1 MPANGRQPF
10 IINNNDLRVIDYR
23 NKDLEDKTMAFL
35 ESTWNLFTNN
45 WEVFLRGAWTA
56 LLLAII
62 GTICGTLIGFFIG
75 IMHTVPKRKKSFKT
89 VVLKVFNFL
98 LTAYVE
104 IFRGT
109 PMMVQAMVVF
119 YGLVYLGIDIDRFV
133 AASLVISLNT
143 GAYMAEYVRGGIV
156 SIDKGQF
163 EAAQAIGMN
172 HLQTMIYVVIPQVAR
187 NILPATGNQFVMN
200 IKDSSVLSVISVV
213 ELFFTSNSIAGSN
226 YKYIE
231 AFFIATVL
239 YFIMTFAVTRFLLL
253 FEKKMDGP
261 ESFKVELITGNK
273 LEKDGE

>member
-1 MPANGRQPF
+1 
-10 IINNNDLRVIDYR
+10 
-23 NKDLEDKTMAFL
+23 MAFL
-35 ESTWNLFTNN
+35 ESSWNLFTNN
-45 WEVFLRGAWTA
+45 WDLFVRGAWTA

-75 IMHTVPKRKKSFKT
+75 IMHTIPQRKKNIKSAI
-89 VVLKVFNFL
+89 LKVINFI

-119 YGLVYLGIDIDRFV
+119 YGLVYLGIDIDRFL
-133 AASLVISLNT
+133 AASIVISLNT

-172 HLQTMIYVVIPQVAR
+172 HLQTMIHIVLPQVAR

-213 ELFFTSNSIAGSN
+213 ELFFTANSIAGSN

-231 AFFIATVL
+231 AFFIATIL
-239 YFIMTFAVTRFLLL
+239 YFIMTFTVTRFLLL
-253 FEKKMDGP
+253 FERKMDGP
-261 ESFKVELITGNK
+261 SSYKVELITGNK
-273 LEKDGE
+273 LDKDGE

>member
-1 MPANGRQPF
+1 M
-10 IINNNDLRVIDYR
+10 V
-23 NKDLEDKTMAFL
+23 FL
-35 ESTWNLFTNN
+35 ESVWSLFTNN
-45 WEVFLRGAWTA
+45 WDLFLRGAWTA

-75 IMHTVPKRKKSFKT
+75 IMHTIPKRKRNAKT
-89 VVLKVFNFL
+89 IILKIFNFI

-119 YGLVYLGIDIDRFV
+119 YGLVYLGVDIDRFL
-133 AASLVISLNT
+133 AASIVISLNT

-172 HLQTMIYVVIPQVAR
+172 HLQTMIYIVIPQVAR

-213 ELFFTSNSIAGSN
+213 ELFFTANSVAGSN
-226 YKYIE
+226 YRYIE

-239 YFIMTFAVTRFLLL
+239 YFIMTFAVTRILLM

-261 ESFKVELITGNK
+261 ESYKVELITGNK

>member
-1 MPANGRQPF
+1 
-10 IINNNDLRVIDYR
+10 
-23 NKDLEDKTMAFL
+23 MAFL
-35 ESTWNLFTNN
+35 DSVWTLFINN
-45 WEVFLRGAWTA
+45 WEVFLRGAYTA
-56 LLLAII
+56 LLLAVI
-62 GTICGTLIGFFIG
+62 GTIVGALIGFFIG
-75 IMHTVPKRKKSFKT
+75 IMHTIPQRKKSAKT
-89 VVLKVFNFL
+89 ILLKIVNFI
-98 LTAYVE
+98 LTVYVE

-119 YGLVYLGIDIDRFV
+119 YGLVYLGIDIDRFL
-133 AASLVISLNT
+133 AASIVISLNT

-156 SIDKGQF
+156 SVDKGQF

-213 ELFFTSNSIAGSN
+213 ELFFTANSVAGSN

-239 YFIMTFAVTRFLLL
+239 YFIMTLTVTRFLLL
-253 FEKKMDGP
+253 FEKKWMDQIHIR
-261 ESFKVELITGNK
+261 SN
-273 LEKDGE
+273 

>member
-1 MPANGRQPF
+1 MPADGRQPF
-10 IINNNDLRVIDYR
+10 SIKIIISYINNI
-23 NKDLEDKTMAFL
+23 NKDRNGGQGDGIFRIIMELVYGQLGFICTRRMD
-35 ESTWNLFTNN
+35 S
-45 WEVFLRGAWTA
+45 TA
-56 LLLAII
+56 LGNYRDNLRNADRIFHRDYAHNSTTQKNI
-62 GTICGTLIGFFIG
+62 
-75 IMHTVPKRKKSFKT
+75 KSAL
-89 VVLKVFNFL
+89 LKVVNFI

-104 IFRGT
+104 VFRGT

-119 YGLVYLGIDIDRFV
+119 YGLVYLGIDIDRFL
-133 AASLVISLNT
+133 AASIVISLNT

-172 HLQTMIYVVIPQVAR
+172 HLQTMIHIVLPQVAR

-213 ELFFTSNSIAGSN
+213 ELFFTANSIAGSN

-239 YFIMTFAVTRFLLL
+239 YFIMTFTVTRFLLL
-253 FEKKMDGP
+253 FEKRWMVHLRIKW
-261 ESFKVELITGNK
+261 N
-273 LEKDGE
+273 

>member
-1 MPANGRQPF
+1 MTFLQSAWSLF
-10 IINNNDLRVIDYR
+10 ID
-23 NKDLEDKTMAFL
+23 
-35 ESTWNLFTNN
+35 N
-45 WEVFLRGAWTA
+45 WEVFARGAWTA

-62 GTICGTLIGFFIG
+62 GTIVGALIGFFIG
-75 IMHTVPKRKKSFKT
+75 IMHTIPKRKKSLKT
-89 VVLKVFNFL
+89 AFLKVFNFL

-119 YGLVYLGIDIDRFV
+119 YGLVYLGIDIDRFL
-133 AASLVISLNT
+133 AASIVISLNT

-172 HLQTMIYVVIPQVAR
+172 HLQTMIHIVIPQVAR
-187 NILPATGNQFVMN
+187 NILPATGNQLVMN

-213 ELFFTSNSIAGSN
+213 ELFFTANSVAGSN

-231 AFFIATVL
+231 AFLIATLL
-239 YFIMTFAVTRFLLL
+239 YFIMTFVVTRFLLI

-261 ESFKVELITGNK
+261 ESYKVELITGNK
-273 LEKDGE
+273 LEQEGEQR

>member
-1 MPANGRQPF
+1 
-10 IINNNDLRVIDYR
+10 
-23 NKDLEDKTMAFL
+23 MAFL
-35 ESTWNLFTNN
+35 QSAWDLFLNN

-62 GTICGTLIGFFIG
+62 GTICGAFIGFFIG
-75 IMHTVPKRKKSFKT
+75 IMHTIPQRKKSVKT
-89 VVLKVFNFL
+89 VLLKIFNFI

-119 YGLVYLGIDIDRFV
+119 YGLVYLGIDIDRFL
-133 AASLVISLNT
+133 AASIVISLNT

-172 HLQTMIYVVIPQVAR
+172 HLQTMVHIVIPQVAR
-187 NILPATGNQFVMN
+187 NILPATGNQLVMN

-213 ELFFTSNSIAGSN
+213 ELFFTANSVAGSN
-226 YKYIE
+226 YRYIE
-231 AFFIATVL
+231 AFLIATVL
-239 YFIMTFAVTRFLLL
+239 YFIMTFTATRILLL
-253 FEKKMDGP
+253 FEKRMDGK
-261 ESFKVELITGNK
+261 EAFKVELITGNK

>member
-1 MPANGRQPF
+1 MEFLQSAWTLF
-10 IINNNDLRVIDYR
+10 I
-23 NKDLEDKTMAFL
+23 
-35 ESTWNLFTNN
+35 NN
-45 WEVFLRGAWTA
+45 WEVFLRGAYTA

-62 GTICGTLIGFFIG
+62 GTIIGALIGFFIG
-75 IMHTVPKRKKSFKT
+75 IMHTIPQRTKSFKI
-89 VVLKVFNFL
+89 VLLKIFNFL

-119 YGLVYLGIDIDRFV
+119 YGLVYLGFDIDRFL
-133 AASLVISLNT
+133 AASIVISLNT

-172 HLQTMIYVVIPQVAR
+172 HLQTMLYVVIPQVGR

-213 ELFFTSNSIAGSN
+213 ELFFTANSVAGSN

-231 AFFIATVL
+231 AFFIATIL
-239 YFIMTFAVTRFLLL
+239 YFIMTFISTRILLL

-261 ESFKVELITGNK
+261 ESFKVEIRTGNK
-273 LEKDGE
+273 IEKEVL

>member
-1 MPANGRQPF
+1 M
-10 IINNNDLRVIDYR
+10 V
-23 NKDLEDKTMAFL
+23 FL
-35 ESTWNLFTNN
+35 ESVWSLFTNN
-45 WEVFLRGAWTA
+45 WDLFLRGAWTA

-62 GTICGTLIGFFIG
+62 GTIFGTFIGFFIG
-75 IMHTVPKRKKSFKT
+75 IMHTIPQRKRNAKT
-89 VVLKVFNFL
+89 ILLKIFNFL
-98 LTAYVE
+98 LTVYVE

-109 PMMVQAMVVF
+109 PMIVQAMVVF
-119 YGLVYLGIDIDRFV
+119 YGLVYLGIDIDRFL
-133 AASLVISLNT
+133 AASIVISLNT
-143 GAYMAEYVRGGIV
+143 GAYMVEYVRGGIM

-172 HLQTMIYVVIPQVAR
+172 HLQTMIHIVIPQVAR
-187 NILPATGNQFVMN
+187 NISATGNQFVMN

-213 ELFFTSNSIAGSN
+213 ELFFTANSVVSSN
-226 YKYIE
+226 YRYIE

-239 YFIMTFAVTRFLLL
+239 YFIMTFAVTRILLM

>member
-1 MPANGRQPF
+1 M
-10 IINNNDLRVIDYR
+10 V
-23 NKDLEDKTMAFL
+23 FL
-35 ESTWNLFTNN
+35 ESVWSLFTNN
-45 WEVFLRGAWTA
+45 WDLFLRGAWTA

-62 GTICGTLIGFFIG
+62 GTIFGTFIGFFIG
-75 IMHTVPKRKKSFKT
+75 IMHTIPQRKRNAKT
-89 VVLKVFNFL
+89 ILLKIFNFL

-109 PMMVQAMVVF
+109 PMIVQAMVVF
-119 YGLVYLGIDIDRFV
+119 YGLVYLGIDIDRFL
-133 AASLVISLNT
+133 AASIVISLNT
-143 GAYMAEYVRGGIV
+143 GAYMAEYVRGGIM

-172 HLQTMIYVVIPQVAR
+172 HLQTMIHIVIPQVAR

-213 ELFFTSNSIAGSN
+213 ELFFTANSVAGSN
-226 YKYIE
+226 YRYIE

-239 YFIMTFAVTRFLLL
+239 YFIMTFAVTRILLM

>member
-1 MPANGRQPF
+1 
-10 IINNNDLRVIDYR
+10 
-23 NKDLEDKTMAFL
+23 MAFL
-35 ESTWNLFTNN
+35 DSVWTLFINN
-45 WEVFLRGAWTA
+45 WEVFLRGAYTA
-56 LLLAII
+56 LLLAVI
-62 GTICGTLIGFFIG
+62 GTIVGALIGFFIG
-75 IMHTVPKRKKSFKT
+75 IMHTIPQRKKSAKT
-89 VVLKVFNFL
+89 ILLKIVNFI
-98 LTAYVE
+98 LTVYVE

-119 YGLVYLGIDIDRFV
+119 YGLVYLGIDIDRFL
-133 AASLVISLNT
+133 AASIVISLNT

-156 SIDKGQF
+156 SVDKGQF

-213 ELFFTSNSIAGSN
+213 ELFFTANSVAGSN

-239 YFIMTFAVTRFLLL
+239 YFIMTLTVTRFLLL

-261 ESFKVELITGNK
+261 DSFKVELITGNK
-273 LEKDGE
+273 LDKEGE